1 MSFIKVNYKYGEII
15 LNTNTIVYIQEDS
28 WEKDDTKRYVV
39 RLVNG
44 EALQFSKEQITKI
57 FDVIG
62 FSL

>member
-39 RLVNG
+39 WLVDG
-44 EALQFSKEQITKI
+44 KGYPFSKEQIKKI

-62 FSL
+62 ISL